1 MQRKFFILMII
12 QKTNFKLQFSVGD
25 SMFLKEFLGAR
36 VSRFK
41 KKRFIYFS
49 WESKLERGKAKDKET
64 DLQSAD

>member
-1 MQRKFFILMII
+1 
-12 QKTNFKLQFSVGD
+12 
-25 SMFLKEFLGAR
+25 MFLKEFFGAR